1 MWLSD
6 LAIRRPVLTTMV
18 AVMMMVLGMVA
29 LFRLP
34 VDLFPDVSLPIITVI
49 VPYPGASPTQV
60 EEEVVKPIE
69 DAVAGIGGL
78 DDIYSISRESVG
90 IVVVVFDM
98 STDLQEVSDEIRDR
112 VHALRSF
119 FPEGVDDP
127 IFRRIDPAASPVMT
141 FAVASDLSSLE
152 TRELTERLIKPRVEQ
167 IKGVGAVDIY
177 GGEEREIQ
185 VEFDLPKMAEQRIPL
200 MRVIQQVGYDT
211 VDIPGGHVDVGDA
224 RIGLRSLGQVESLD
238 ELGSVVVQ
246 GLPAPIYL
254 RDIAQVVD
262 GRVDQTTV
270 ARVDGRRAITF
281 EVIKESGANTV
292 EICKRV
298 REATERLGTELPP
311 GVTVEPVLDSS
322 LMVADMLHEMRT
334 ALIIGAAM
342 AVLVVFLFMVDWRS
356 TVISATA
363 LPTSVVAT
371 FFFMWIAGFSL
382 NLLSLLAMALAIG
395 ILIDDAVV
403 VREVIYRHM
412 ERGEDAVTAASRGT
426 KEVALAVLATT
437 LCILA
442 VFVPVGFVGGMV
454 GQFFKE
460 FGYTIA
466 IAVSISLFI
475 AFTVDPMLSARIS
488 KVVRERDR
496 SRPARALLGFWRSVD
511 DGYRRLLGW
520 ALRHGGIVVVFSL
533 VLFIGSLLLTSLV
546 GWEFIP
552 RYDRNQFLVNVD
564 LAPSTGLLAAE
575 REAERYEDALSEIPE
590 VEHVYTVVG
599 PDGETDRLAMRVL
612 TSEKKARDRS
622 IYDIQAEAR
631 ERLAGFAGASV
642 TVEDAPM
649 LEGAQ
654 MGSAIEV
661 EIRGNDI
668 AALQEVA
675 EYLRL
680 ELRRVEGA
688 VDIRTTHR
696 PGRPELQLDVDRD
709 KAAIA
714 GLSVGQVGI
723 ALRMAVAGQVVGTYR
738 EGDESYDI
746 RLRAREED
754 RDPRM
759 LLPNLLLLSPL
770 PRLED
775 PYGLGTPVALQ
786 DVARLGFESAPS
798 TVERHDRQR
807 YLQLGCEVVGRP
819 LSDVQA
825 DIRRVI
831 ADMPNGDGV
840 EVLIKGDVEGAQD
853 ALGSL
858 LLALGLA
865 IVCIYAVLASQF
877 ESFIHPFTIML
888 SLPLAVV
895 GAFATLFLLGWPV
908 GVPTMLGIILLM
920 GLVTKNAILLVD
932 RTNQLRD
939 AGKSIVDALLQAGH
953 MRLRPILMTSLA
965 MILGM
970 LPPAIS
976 TGSGSEIRQPMA
988 LPVIGGLVASTLLT
1002 LVVVPVVYLWIEGL
1016 RERMGSRRRRSAGGT
1031 ETNGESGEAARG
1043 GTE

>member
-6 LAIRRPVLTTMV
+6 VAIRRPVLTTMV
-18 AVMMMVLGMVA
+18 AVMMMVLGAVA

-34 VDLFPDVSLPIITVI
+34 VDLFPDVSLPILTVI

-78 DDIYSISRESVG
+78 DDTYSISRESVG
-90 IVVVVFDM
+90 IVVTVFDM
-98 STDLQEVSDEIRDR
+98 STDLAEVSDEIRDR
-112 VHALRSF
+112 VYALRSF

-127 IFRRIDPAASPVMT
+127 IFRRIDPSASPVMT
-141 FAVASDLSSLE
+141 FAVSSDLTSLQ

-177 GGEEREIQ
+177 GGEQREIQ
-185 VEFDLPKMAEQRIPL
+185 VELDLPKMAEQRIPL

-211 VDIPGGHVDVGDA
+211 RDIPGGHMNVGDA

-238 ELGSVVVQ
+238 ELGSIVVQ

-254 RDIAQVVD
+254 RDIGQVVD
-262 GRVDQTTV
+262 GRVEQTTV
-270 ARVDGRRAITF
+270 ARVDGRRAVTF
-281 EVIKESGANTV
+281 EVVKESGANTV
-292 EICKRV
+292 DICKRV
-298 REATERLGTELPP
+298 REATRTLEAELPP
-311 GVTVEPVLDSS
+311 GVRIEPVLDTS

-363 LPTSVVAT
+363 LPTSVIAT

-403 VREVIYRHM
+403 VREVIYRHLEKGM
-412 ERGEDAVTAASRGT
+412 DPFKAASRGT
-426 KEVALAVLATT
+426 KEVGLAVLATT
-437 LCILA
+437 LSILA

-460 FGYTIA
+460 FGYTVA
-466 IAVSISLFI
+466 IAVSVSLFI

-488 KVVRERDR
+488 KVVHEHER
-496 SRPARALLGFWRSVD
+496 SKPALALIHFWRRVD
-511 DGYRRLLGW
+511 DQYRRLL
-520 ALRHGGIVVVFSL
+520 AFSLRHGLLVVVGSV
-533 VLFIGSLLLTSLV
+533 VLLLGSLLLTSLV

-552 RYDRNQFLVNVD
+552 RYDRNNFIVEAN

-575 REAERYEDALSEIPE
+575 RKAEAIEKVLADIPE
-590 VEHVYTVVG
+590 VEHIYTVVG

-612 TSEKKARDRS
+612 TSKKGDRDRS
-622 IYDIQAEAR
+622 IYDIQADAR
-631 ERLAGFAGASV
+631 ERLEVFPGTSI

-654 MGSAIEV
+654 MGSAIEI
-661 EIRGNDI
+661 EIRGNDMS
-668 AALQEVA
+668 ALEEVA
-675 EYLRL
+675 ETLRL

-709 KAAIA
+709 KSAIS

-723 ALRMAVAGQVVGTYR
+723 ALRMAVAGQVVGSYR
-738 EGDESYDI
+738 EGDQSYEI
-746 RLRAREED
+746 RLRARDED
-754 RDPRM
+754 RNPRS

-770 PRLED
+770 PRLDD

-786 DVARLGFESAPS
+786 DVARLGFSSAPA
-798 TVERHDRQR
+798 TIERHDRQR
-807 YLQLGCEVVGRP
+807 FLQLGCEVADRP

-825 DIRRVI
+825 DIRAIIESIPR
-831 ADMPNGDGV
+831 ADGV

-858 LLALGLA
+858 LLALALA
-865 IVCIYAVLASQF
+865 VICIYAVLASQF
-877 ESFIHPFTIML
+877 ESFVHPFTIML

-895 GAFATLFLLGWPV
+895 GAFVTLFLVGWPV

-932 RTNQLRD
+932 RANQLRD
-939 AGKSIVDALLQAGH
+939 EGASIVDSLLRAGH

-1002 LVVVPVVYLWIEGL
+1002 LVVVPVVYMWVEGF
-1016 RERMGSRRRRSAGGT
+1016 RERW
-1031 ETNGESGEAARG
+1031 RG
-1043 GTE
+1043 GGAG